1 MSMPMLAGVGLLV
14 VCCSSSSAMMM
25 MGGGEEKEDPV
36 VPLGPS
42 PGPST
47 PSKLKCNNTYPNGI
61 SVSEAVTAGAYVNVA
76 ADDPLYAKV
85 VLFTGEVAGHNGVN
99 VVSTVANLPAWEMFH
114 ATSDTFHNRLGYISG
129 EPIGDDGLFTQ
140 ILPTQNMIDTQ
151 TEYYL
156 NGNYQIVGTRHSNC

>member
-1 MSMPMLAGVGLLV
+1 MAAIAVGVGAML
-14 VCCSSSSAMMM
+14 CISSSVAAVMM
-25 MGGGEEKEDPV
+25 MGSKEKEDPV

-76 ADDPLYAKV
+76 ADEPLYAKV